1 MTTQLENKLKLVDWG
16 VLKYAQALSRQQEL
30 VSELQNGCGQ
40 DTLVLV
46 EHPPVVTLGK
56 RGNQFDLRVAES
68 FFQAQEV
75 DLHSIDR
82 GGQATAHEPGLLVVY
97 PIVELQK
104 KDLHWYVQTFLGSV
118 AAVLKEYGLKAEF
131 KPGEPGLWV
140 NGSKIVSFGV
150 AVKKWVVSH
159 GIALNV
165 NNDLATFDLIIP
177 CGKPAEKVTS
187 MAQELG
193 RPIDMAELKSRIAEK
208 FCSEFSY
215 QLDTGQGRPSW
226 LKITAPPVSV
236 INRMEELLR
245 KHQLGTVC
253 ESAQCPNLGE
263 CFARGTATFMI
274 LGDKCTR
281 QCRFCA
287 VECQPPEP
295 LDELEPQRVARAAKL
310 LKLAYVVVTSVTR
323 DDLSDGG
330 SNQFARTIQQLRQE
344 LPATQVEVL
353 VPDFQGSRE
362 ALQTVFAAR
371 PDMFNHN
378 IETVPRLYNFVR
390 PEAQYERSLLVLH
403 LAADFGLQVKSGLML
418 GLGETDDEILQTLQD
433 LRQAGCDYLTIGQ
446 YLAPSAE
453 HAPVK
458 RYVTPTEFDCW
469 ALQAREFGFKE
480 VAAGPLVRSS
490 YQADQLVSAVVQN
503 DTLHKELENG

>member
-1 MTTQLENKLKLVDWG
+1 MATQLGNRLKLVDWG
-16 VLKYAQALSRQQEL
+16 VLKYDQALSRQQAL

-68 FFQAQEV
+68 FFQAQGV
-75 DLHSIDR
+75 DLHYTDR
-82 GGQATAHEPGLLVVY
+82 GGQATAHEPGQLVVY

-118 AAVLKEYGLKAEF
+118 AAVLEEYGLKAEL

-165 NNDLATFDLIIP
+165 NNDLATFNLIVP
-177 CGKPAEKVTS
+177 CGKLTEKVTS

-215 QLDTGQGRPSW
+215 QLDVEQSRPNW
-226 LKITAPPVSV
+226 LKITAPPVAV
-236 INRMEELLR
+236 ITRMEELLR
-245 KHQLGTVC
+245 KHQLATVC

-274 LGDKCTR
+274 LGNKCTR
-281 QCRFCA
+281 TCRFCA
-287 VECQPPEP
+287 VECLPPEP
-295 LDELEPQRVARAAKL
+295 LDELEPQRVASAAKKL
-310 LKLAYVVVTSVTR
+310 ELAYVVITSVTR
-323 DDLSDGG
+323 DDLPDGG
-330 SNQFARTIQQLRQE
+330 SNQFARTIQKLREE
-344 LPATQVEVL
+344 LPAVQVEVL
-353 VPDFQGSRE
+353 VPDFKGARDV
-362 ALQTVFAAR
+362 LKTVFTAN
-371 PDMFNHN
+371 PDVFTHN
-378 IETVPRLYNFVR
+378 IETVPQLYEKVR
-390 PEAQYERSLLVLH
+390 PEAEYLRSLAVLQ
-403 LAADFGLQVKSGLML
+403 AAAEYGLSVKSGLML
-418 GLGETDDEILQTLQD
+418 GLGESREEIQQTLQD
-433 LRQAGCDYLTIGQ
+433 LRRAGCDYLTIGQ

-453 HAPVK
+453 HAPVA
-458 RYVTPTEFDCW
+458 RYVTPTEFDYW
-469 ALQAREFGFKE
+469 ALRARDMGFKG
-480 VAAGPLVRSS
+480 VASGPLVRSS
-490 YQADQLVSAVVQN
+490 YRADQLISAAAEN
-503 DTLHKELENG
+503 DLSKELSHG